1 MIPMQTIKRLR
12 PDRYVRYWFSH
23 PRRAWRTH
31 VALLRHPLLVLR
43 LYLGVPG
50 LAGPFTLALLWDS
63 VMHSGVKSP
72 NVVEVGAYKGLSTC
86 CLSRAAA
93 KCGRLVWTYDWFQ
106 GLPEVQNELDA
117 WTRAGACRSD
127 EATWRANVER
137 HGVPSV
143 CRLIVGDARDTIP
156 RSTVLADEGFCV
168 AFLDVDTYEVS
179 VAVLTGL
186 GRFLRGGET
195 ILVHDAFSPGVQQAV
210 AEFAAGVGRPVQVVN
225 FHQEIIRITVA

>member
-1 MIPMQTIKRLR
+1 MLSTKTIQRLR
-12 PDRYVRYWFSH
+12 PDRYVRYWFRR

-31 VALLRHPLLVLR
+31 VALLWHPLLVPR

-50 LAGPFTLALLWDS
+50 LSGPFTLALLWDS
-63 VMHSGVKSP
+63 VVHSGVKSP

-93 KCGRLVWTYDWFQ
+93 RRGKTVWTHEWFQ
-106 GLPEVQNELDA
+106 GLPEVQNGLDS
-117 WTRAGACRSD
+117 WTHAGACRSD

-143 CRLIVGDARDTIP
+143 CRLIVGDARHTI
-156 RSTVLADEGFCV
+156 SESAVLAAEGFCV
-168 AFLDVDTYEVS
+168 AFVDVDTYEVS
-179 VAVLTGL
+179 AAVLTGL

-195 ILVHDAFSPGVQQAV
+195 ILVHDAFSPGVQRAV
-210 AEFAAGVGRPVQVVN
+210 AEFASGARRSVQVVN